1 MFKWKRTIATASE
14 PTTPTYQMP
23 ANPRQR
29 LTNLEKAHAR
39 RLAQLR
45 NPNLPESERPEITA
59 RLADISA
66 EIRTLRQ
73 AIQW

>member
-1 MFKWKRTIATASE
+1 MFKWKRKISTVPE
-14 PTTPTYQMP
+14 PTMPTYEIP

-45 NPNLPESERPEITA
+45 NPNLPESQRPMITER
-59 RLADISA
+59 LSSISA

-73 AIQW
+73 SIQW